1 MTSCDGTATVWLSLS
16 LSSRTSEF
24 SSYTRCFQFRKLFLL
39 FVVNY
44 SWLFYTFY
52 WDMIVFR
59 RRLAHNDLTK
69 NVRRFCSYLS
79 DFVWF
84 TRESTHLVVGF
95 PGKIILKSPF
105 YTDYVFSGRL
115 LPKPDC
121 KTWAWEI
128 LCACAGMKIV
138 ITLW

>member
-24 SSYTRCFQFRKLFLL
+24 SSYTRCFHFRKLFLL

-44 SWLFYTFY
+44 SWLFYTFC

-105 YTDYVFSGRL
+105 YTDYVFYFRKAFTKQESQIAKHELG
-115 LPKPDC
+115 K
-121 KTWAWEI
+121 
-128 LCACAGMKIV
+128 LCALVREWK
-138 ITLW
+138 